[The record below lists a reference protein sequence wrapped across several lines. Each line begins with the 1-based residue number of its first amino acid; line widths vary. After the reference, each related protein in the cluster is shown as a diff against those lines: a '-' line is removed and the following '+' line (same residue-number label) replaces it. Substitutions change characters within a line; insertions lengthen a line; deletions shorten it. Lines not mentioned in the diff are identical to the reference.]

1 MSELPQLW
9 LPILASAVLVFIAS
23 SLIHMVFKW
32 HNSDYKKL
40 DNEDA
45 MRATVRAGGLNPGQ
59 YHFPHCGDMKEMN
72 DPAQQQKYKDGP
84 IGILTII
91 PNGMPNMGKMLGSW
105 FLLNLLI
112 AAMAACLAAQS
123 FGLQGN
129 AHLAGH
135 LVGMSTFMA
144 YGTGSV
150 ANAIWMGKTWSSVFK
165 DLLDALI
172 YGTVSALTFMW
183 LWP

>member
-1 MSELPQLW
+1 MSDLPQLW
-9 LPILASAVLVFIAS
+9 LPILATAIFVFIAS

-32 HNSDYKKL
+32 HNSDYRQIG
-40 DNEDA
+40 NEDEI
-45 MRATVRAGGLNPGQ
+45 RAAVRNGKLAPGQ
-59 YHFPHCGDMKEMN
+59 YHFPYCKEMK
-72 DPAQQQKYKDGP
+72 DMQEPAQQQKYREGP

-105 FLLNLLI
+105 FVLNLI
-112 AAMAACLAAQS
+112 VAAIGALLAVQS
-123 FGLQGN
+123 FGLQGSS
-129 AHLAGH
+129 HYAGH
-135 LVGMSTFMA
+135 LVGVLTFVA
-144 YGTGSV
+144 YGVGSV
-150 ANAIWMGKTWSSVFK
+150 CNAIWMGKTWSSVAK